1 MQRCGKLC
9 RTHPALKIG
18 ADRKKLGP
26 VGDLMDLGS
35 WIKIKSLELET
46 GVYRGREMLF
56 SGTVPPDMP
65 PYFGRAINLFIRTLQ
80 YDI

>member
-1 MQRCGKLC
+1 MHALLLRVSIVRDAQKLPRISPC
-9 RTHPALKIG
+9 SGYL
-18 ADRKKLGP
+18 DLGSWI
-26 VGDLMDLGS
+26 LALGS

-65 PYFGRAINLFIRTLQ
+65 PYFGRVIKLFVK
-80 YDI
+80 